1 MPSLASGIA
10 DQGQRGFPETD
21 ARMSQMSCD
30 LLRVEAVQAVEE
42 CNVPVKQHSL
52 FTTDSNFEAGG
63 VVYRF
68 FQFLLTGRC

>member
-30 LLRVEAVQAVEE
+30 LLRVEAVEE
-42 CNVPVKQHSL
+42 CNPTQGMCQCARE
-52 FTTDSNFEAGG
+52 TTQSVHNG
-63 VVYRF
+63 
-68 FQFLLTGRC
+68 FQF